1 MAVPPPPDLGRNTFI
16 FRTDSSKQR
25 RGLLSGKTQ
34 SGGGPHSQVQGS
46 NNRAS
51 IPTPA
56 ETVGLGAAAGN
67 HWGNEVP
74 MPQIQILPEELLYA
88 GPVRPYPVMY
98 APHKRGF
105 WAKIS
110 DWWYGEPYQEN
121 PRLPRST
128 PKQHRPVA
136 GLTLQVTPIAAMP
149 YASLPPAFQDP
160 ASPPCLCALPRWEQK
175 LIEKQQKAEMKKW
188 KKMENE
194 QKKLYKRNRK
204 LITWE
209 ERKNL
214 KAMGKELNKN
224 QFNHVHIPFH
234 NGQRRLPQ
242 VADHEP
248 ELPKPKSEPEE
259 PKKEM
264 QTSMILPPEEFGVRP
279 FRGDGGWYDWPMMS
293 RTMTHALKDL
303 AHD

>member
-121 PRLPRST
+121 VS
-128 PKQHRPVA
+128 
-136 GLTLQVTPIAAMP
+136 
-149 YASLPPAFQDP
+149 
-160 ASPPCLCALPRWEQK
+160 
-175 LIEKQQKAEMKKW
+175 
-188 KKMENE
+188 
-194 QKKLYKRNRK
+194 
-204 LITWE
+204 
-209 ERKNL
+209 
-214 KAMGKELNKN
+214 
-224 QFNHVHIPFH
+224 
-234 NGQRRLPQ
+234 
-242 VADHEP
+242 
-248 ELPKPKSEPEE
+248 
-259 PKKEM
+259 
-264 QTSMILPPEEFGVRP
+264 
-279 FRGDGGWYDWPMMS
+279 
-293 RTMTHALKDL
+293 
-303 AHD
+303 